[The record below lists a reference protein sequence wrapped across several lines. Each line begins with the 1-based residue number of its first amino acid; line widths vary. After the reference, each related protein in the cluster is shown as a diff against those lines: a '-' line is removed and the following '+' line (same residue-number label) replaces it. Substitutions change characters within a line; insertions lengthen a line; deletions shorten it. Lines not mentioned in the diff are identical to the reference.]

1 MAVGRIWTDQ
11 EALAQHLA
19 VLLAEGR
26 RVVTAN
32 GCFELLH
39 VGHIRYLTAARAEG
53 DLLVV
58 LVNSDA
64 SMAIVK
70 PERESV
76 VPAAERM
83 EVLAALDAVDHV
95 VAFDEKRPTALLD
108 RLRPSVHTKGTDYD
122 PKTLP
127 ERDAVESH
135 GGRIAIVGDPKDHSV
150 TELRRRL
157 RARDGA

>member
-1 MAVGRIWTDQ
+1 MNARIWTDP
-11 EALAQHLA
+11 EALVRELDARR
-19 VLLAEGR
+19 AEGKSI
-26 RVVTAN
+26 VTAN

-58 LVNSDA
+58 LVNSDESVA
-64 SMAIVK
+64 LVK
-70 PERESV
+70 PDRKLA
-76 VPAAERM
+76 VPLAERM

-108 RLRPSVHTKGTDYD
+108 RLRPAVHTKGTDYD
-122 PKTLP
+122 AQALP
-127 ERDAVESH
+127 EREAVESH

-157 RARDGA
+157 RARDDA

>member
-1 MAVGRIWTDQ
+1 MAAARIWTDQ
-11 EALAQHLA
+11 EALARHLA
-19 VLLAEGR
+19 TLRADGQ

-39 VGHIRYLTAARAEG
+39 VGHVRYLTAARAEG

-70 PERESV
+70 PERESA

-122 PKTLP
+122 PRTLP

-150 TELRRRL
+150 TDLRRRL
-157 RARDGA
+157 RARDGS